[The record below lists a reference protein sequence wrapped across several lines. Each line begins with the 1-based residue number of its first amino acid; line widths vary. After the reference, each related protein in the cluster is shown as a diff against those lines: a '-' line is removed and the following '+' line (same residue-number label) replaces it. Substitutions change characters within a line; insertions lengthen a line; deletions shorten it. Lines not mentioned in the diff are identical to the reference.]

1 MKKFLPVF
9 LVVVVL
15 AALFVTPVF
24 ALQGAEPDSVS
35 DPVQLF
41 LIGTIASVLVY
52 GIKLVSE
59 RMPDV
64 VIKREWLTIFVY
76 MISLALAAMW
86 RGATLPYFP
95 GYVDPVSFVSN
106 LLRWVADILVALGP
120 SVGFAT
126 LIYNV
131 LLARVLDGLAAK
143 AGLKKAA

>member
-1 MKKFLPVF
+1 MKKSLPVF
-9 LVVVVL
+9 LFVIAL
-15 AALFVTPVF
+15 AALLATPVF

-52 GIKLVSE
+52 AIKMISQ

-64 VIKREWLTIFVY
+64 VISRDWLTVFVY
-76 MISLALAAMW
+76 VISLALAAMW
-86 RGATLPYFP
+86 RGVTLPYFP

-131 LLARVLDGLAAK
+131 LLARVLDGLAAR
-143 AGLKKAA
+143 AGIKK

>member
-52 GIKLVSE
+52 GIKLISA

-64 VIKREWLTIFVY
+64 VISREWLTVFVY
-76 MISLALAAMW
+76 VISLVLAAMW
-86 RGATLPYFP
+86 RGVALPYFP

-106 LLRWVADILVALGP
+106 LLRWLADILVALGP